1 MTTTEPPAARNA
13 TAIRLART
21 PADMA
26 KAVLVLLVPVL
37 VAVAGYTYFFGG
49 SNPIVIDPSGTYA
62 EAQVSAHFTVLKP
75 VGLPD
80 GWRPISSSY
89 NLASSSSVLRV
100 GYVAPDGSGIQLV
113 ESDQPADSL
122 IASELGGV
130 RPVATSVQVGDRTWG
145 QVNAAKRTDRA
156 LVDTESG
163 RTVIIMGQANF
174 DEMQA
179 FAAALR

>member
-1 MTTTEPPAARNA
+1 M
-13 TAIRLART
+13 
-21 PADMA
+21 
-26 KAVLVLLVPVL
+26 
-37 VAVAGYTYFFGG
+37 
-49 SNPIVIDPSGTYA
+49 
-62 EAQVSAHFTVLKP
+62 
-75 VGLPD
+75 
-80 GWRPISSSY
+80 
-89 NLASSSSVLRV
+89 LRV

-156 LVDTESG
+156 LVDTEAG

-174 DEMQA
+174 DEIQA